1 MQYEAPDTTRAA
13 VDLLAKAKGSAY
25 VLAGGSDL
33 LVRMRGGYIE
43 PDLVVDIK
51 RIKAMREVKKSASGF
66 TIGAAVAAGVR
77 RFRRV
82 VVVSDS
88 EPPAAPCGACRQVIF
103 EFAPDADV
111 LAVGPQSSHR
121 WTMRELLP
129 AAFSGSQLT

>member
-1 MQYEAPDTTRAA
+1 MRSGLGDGLIEAAERAQQQAYAPYSRYRVGAA
-13 VDLLAKAKGSAY
+13 VEGEDGS
-25 VLAGGSDL
+25 VFAGCNVENASYG
-33 LVRMRGGYIE
+33 LVMCAER
-43 PDLVVDIK
+43 V
-51 RIKAMREVKKSASGF
+51 A
-66 TIGAAVAAGVR
+66 IGAAVAAGVR

-111 LAVGPQSSHR
+111 LAVGPRSSHR

-129 AAFSGSQLT
+129 AAFSGSQLA

>member
-1 MQYEAPDTTRAA
+1 MGDGLVEAATRAQQQAYAPYSRYRVGAA
-13 VDLLAKAKGSAY
+13 VEGEDGSVFTGCNVENASY
-25 VLAGGSDL
+25 G
-33 LVRMRGGYIE
+33 LVMCAER
-43 PDLVVDIK
+43 V
-51 RIKAMREVKKSASGF
+51 A
-66 TIGAAVAAGVR
+66 IGAAVSAGVR

-111 LAVGPQSSHR
+111 LSVGPRSSHR
-121 WTMRELLP
+121 WTMRDLLP

>member
-1 MQYEAPDTTRAA
+1 LVDGLIDAARRAQQQAYAPYSRFRVGAA
-13 VDLLAKAKGSAY
+13 VEGEDGTIF
-25 VLAGGSDL
+25 AGCNVENASYG
-33 LVRMRGGYIE
+33 LVMCAER
-43 PDLVVDIK
+43 V
-51 RIKAMREVKKSASGF
+51 A
-66 TIGAAVAAGVR
+66 IGAAVAAGVR

-82 VVVSDS
+82 AVVSDS

-111 LAVGPQSSHR
+111 LAVGPRSSHR

>member
-1 MQYEAPDTTRAA
+1 MGDGLIEAARRAQQQAYAPYSRFRVGAA
-13 VDLLAKAKGSAY
+13 VEGEDGS
-25 VLAGGSDL
+25 VFAGCNVENASYG
-33 LVRMRGGYIE
+33 LVMCAER
-43 PDLVVDIK
+43 V
-51 RIKAMREVKKSASGF
+51 A
-66 TIGAAVAAGVR
+66 IGAAVAAGVR

-111 LAVGPQSSHR
+111 LAVGPRSSHR

-129 AAFSGSQLT
+129 AAFSGSQLA

>member
-1 MQYEAPDTTRAA
+1 MRSGLGDGLIEAAERAQQQAYAPYSRFRVGAA
-13 VDLLAKAKGSAY
+13 VEGEDGS
-25 VLAGGSDL
+25 VFAGCNVENASYG
-33 LVRMRGGYIE
+33 LVMCAER
-43 PDLVVDIK
+43 V
-51 RIKAMREVKKSASGF
+51 A
-66 TIGAAVAAGVR
+66 IGAAVAAGVR

-111 LAVGPQSSHR
+111 LAVGPRSSHR
-121 WTMRELLP
+121 WTMRDLLP

>member
-1 MQYEAPDTTRAA
+1 LVDGLIDAARRAQQQAYAPYSRFRVGAA
-13 VDLLAKAKGSAY
+13 VEGEDGSIF
-25 VLAGGSDL
+25 AGCNVENASYG
-33 LVRMRGGYIE
+33 LVMCAER
-43 PDLVVDIK
+43 V
-51 RIKAMREVKKSASGF
+51 A
-66 TIGAAVAAGVR
+66 IGAAVAAGVR

-82 VVVSDS
+82 AVVSDS

-111 LAVGPQSSHR
+111 LAVGPRSSHR

>member
-1 MQYEAPDTTRAA
+1 MRSGLGDGLIAAAEQAQRQAYAPYSKYRVGAA
-13 VDLLAKAKGSAY
+13 VEGEDGS
-25 VLAGGSDL
+25 VFTGCN
-33 LVRMRGGYIE
+33 VE
-43 PDLVVDIK
+43 N
-51 RIKAMREVKKSASGF
+51 ASYGLGMCAERVA
-66 TIGAAVAAGVR
+66 IGAAVAAGVR

-129 AAFSGSQLT
+129 AAFTGSQLT

>member
-1 MQYEAPDTTRAA
+1 LGDGLVEAATRAQQQAYAPYSRYRVGAA
-13 VDLLAKAKGSAY
+13 VEGEDGS
-25 VLAGGSDL
+25 VFTGCN
-33 LVRMRGGYIE
+33 VE
-43 PDLVVDIK
+43 N
-51 RIKAMREVKKSASGF
+51 ASYGLGMCAERVA
-66 TIGAAVAAGVR
+66 IGAAVAAGVR

-111 LAVGPQSSHR
+111 LAVGPRSSHR
-121 WTMRELLP
+121 WTMRDLLP